1 MAILCFFCVLL
12 RILAVT
18 EQFRPK
24 EIKKRRMDGQT
35 GSSDAPPAGTKKGG
49 TDLKH
54 EMQRESVKSEKNEK
68 SGKIEKAG
76 RSGRISGVK
85 SDAAENSA
93 VRDDIDAY
101 DYLGGS
107 CSATD
112 CTGLMPA
119 PPRNRAEREAYEE
132 LYPYQAAA
140 QPKD

>member
-1 MAILCFFCVLL
+1 M
-12 RILAVT
+12 
-18 EQFRPK
+18 
-24 EIKKRRMDGQT
+24 
-35 GSSDAPPAGTKKGG
+35 
-49 TDLKH
+49 KH
-54 EMQRESVKSEKNEK
+54 ELQRENEKSEKIKK
-68 SGKIEKAG
+68 SKKIEKAG
-76 RSGRISGVK
+76 RSGRISGRK

-119 PPRNRAEREAYEE
+119 PPKNRAEQEAYEE
-132 LYPYQAAA
+132 LYPYQTAA

>member
-18 EQFRPK
+18 EQFRP
-24 EIKKRRMDGQT
+24 EGIKKRRMDGQT

-49 TDLKH
+49 T
-54 EMQRESVKSEKNEK
+54 
-68 SGKIEKAG
+68 G
-76 RSGRISGVK
+76 RSGRISGGK

>member
-18 EQFRPK
+18 EQFRP
-24 EIKKRRMDGQT
+24 EGIKKRRMDGQT

-54 EMQRESVKSEKNEK
+54 EMQRESEKSEK
-68 SGKIEKAG
+68 SRKIEKAK
-76 RSGRISGVK
+76 RSGRR

-93 VRDDIDAY
+93 VKDDMDAY
-101 DYLGGS
+101 DYLECS

-119 PPRNRAEREAYEE
+119 PPRSRAEREAYEE

-140 QPKD
+140 HPKD

>member
-1 MAILCFFCVLL
+1 M
-12 RILAVT
+12 
-18 EQFRPK
+18 
-24 EIKKRRMDGQT
+24 
-35 GSSDAPPAGTKKGG
+35 
-49 TDLKH
+49 KH

-76 RSGRISGVK
+76 RSGRISGGK

-119 PPRNRAEREAYEE
+119 PPKNRAEQEAYEE

-140 QPKD
+140 QLKD

>member
-18 EQFRPK
+18 EQFRP
-24 EIKKRRMDGQT
+24 EGIKKRRMDGQT

-54 EMQRESVKSEKNEK
+54 EMQRESEKSEK
-68 SGKIEKAG
+68 SRKIEKAG
-76 RSGRISGVK
+76 RSGRISGGK